1 MKNEAIAQLQL
12 PDLADTD
19 EHPRLT
25 LNGEGI
31 HAGDCLQHYFP
42 TVGMMLRWRLEKIRM
57 DPDVGI
63 FQRQVLEKFAR
74 LDCL

>member
-25 LNGEGI
+25 LNGEG
-31 HAGDCLQHYFP
+31 HTC
-42 TVGMMLRWRLEKIRM
+42 WR
-57 DPDVGI
+57 
-63 FQRQVLEKFAR
+63 
-74 LDCL
+74 

>member
-31 HAGDCLQHYFP
+31 HAGDSFAALFP
-42 TVGMMLRWRLEKIRM
+42 DGWHDVTLEIRE
-57 DPDVGI
+57 DQNGPDVGI

>member
-19 EHPRLT
+19 EYPRLI

-31 HAGDCLQHYFP
+31 HAGDSFTALFP
-42 TVGMMLRWRLEKIRM
+42 DGWHDVVRVGQK
-57 DPDVGI
+57 
-63 FQRQVLEKFAR
+63 
-74 LDCL
+74 